1 MKRAGVFQ
9 MKAWALLLLAATSQV
24 DAGTLQ
30 SIDFSA
36 LGQDSFQVE
45 LTLSDAEPVDS
56 QVYVIEEPARIVLDL
71 PAVSNGV
78 SQREFPLSFA
88 NASEAVL
95 LGTDERTRL
104 VLNLDLAAQ
113 YETRQ
118 VGNRILL
125 TVGSGNTSASAGMA
139 SQEPSSVPSIPVG
152 NVPQTARIP
161 VAAGS
166 VQIVDFG
173 FNRGETGEG
182 NIHFEFNSDQISSD
196 VDQSGT
202 NIVLRFFG
210 TGLPDDLERIF
221 NVVDFATPVRDIR
234 VERNGNE
241 VRVEVSTLDTF
252 DYLAYQADNT
262 YVLSVKPL
270 TLQQQQERLRQFAFT
285 GESLSLNFQDIEVR
299 AVLQLIADFT
309 GLNLVASDTVT
320 GNITLRLENVPWDQA
335 LDIVLK
341 AKGLDKRQEGNVLLV
356 APIAEIAER
365 ERLQVQANKQ
375 LEELAPLRT
384 EFIRIRYADAQN
396 LYNLLSG
403 SAASDATAEAASSA
417 SILSE
422 RGSAIVDS
430 RTNTIILT
438 DTDEKIA
445 DFLAMVEQI
454 DVPIRQVMIEARIVI
469 ANTDFREEL
478 GVRWGGAGVRTF
490 QNGDYNLQ
498 FGGTRDLFDGG
509 EGVISFF
516 DGEASLDMDNSL
528 AVDLG
533 VASPAASLGVAFL
546 SDSAYVDLELSALE
560 NEGHGEIVSQP
571 KVITG
576 DKQTA
581 MIRSGQ
587 EVAFQEA
594 AASGATTTS
603 FKEAVLALEVT
614 PQITPDDRVI
624 LDLIISQDSIGDLV
638 FGGEPTIDVTELQT
652 QVLVDNGDTLV
663 LGGIFQM
670 NSIDQQTRVPVL
682 GDLPIVGRAFRQDI
696 TSQEKREILIFIT
709 PKILNDTIQ
718 TR

>member
-1 MKRAGVFQ
+1 MKRAGVFHI
-9 MKAWALLLLAATSQV
+9 KTLALLLFAAASQV
-24 DAGTLQ
+24 DAGSLQ
-30 SIDFSA
+30 SIDFRA

-45 LTLSDAEPVDS
+45 LRLSDADPVDS
-56 QVYVIEEPARIVLDL
+56 QVYVIEEPARIVLDM
-71 PAVSNGV
+71 PSVTNEV
-78 SQREFPLSFA
+78 SQREFPLNFA

-104 VLNLDLAAQ
+104 VLNLELAAQ
-113 YETRQ
+113 YETEQ
-118 VGNRILL
+118 VGNRLIL
-125 TVGSGNTSASAGMA
+125 TVGSGNNQMA
-139 SQEPSSVPSIPVG
+139 QAAPSSANAAPSTSMPVG
-152 NVPQTARIP
+152 NVPASSQPRQSSP
-161 VAAGS
+161 
-166 VQIVDFG
+166 QIVDFG
-173 FNRGETGEG
+173 FNRGEEGEG
-182 NIHFEFNSDQISSD
+182 NIHFEFSGDQIDSD
-196 VDQSGT
+196 VEQSGT

-210 TGLPDDLERIF
+210 TDLPADLERIF

-234 VERNGNE
+234 VERDSNE
-241 VRVEVSTLDTF
+241 VRVEISTLDLF

-270 TLQQQQERLRQFAFT
+270 TPQQQQERLRQFAFT

-309 GLNLVASDTVT
+309 GLNLVASDTVA

-365 ERLQVQANKQ
+365 ERLQVQANRQ

-403 SAASDATAEAASSA
+403 TSAADVTAEGVSPS

-422 RGSAIVDS
+422 RGAAIVDS

-445 DFLAMVEQI
+445 DFLSMVEQI

-478 GVRWGGAGVRTF
+478 GVRWGGAGVRTL
-490 QNGDYNLQ
+490 QNNDYALQ
-498 FGGTRDLFDGG
+498 FGGSRDVFADGG
-509 EGVISFF
+509 PLGFF
-516 DGEASLDMDNSL
+516 NGNNDLDLADTL

-533 VASPAASLGVAFL
+533 VASPAASFGIAFL
-546 SDSAYVDLELSALE
+546 SDSAFVDLELSALE

-652 QVLVDNGDTLV
+652 QVLVDSGDTLV

-670 NSIDQQTRVPVL
+670 NSIDQETRVPIL
-682 GDLPIVGRAFRQDI
+682 GSLPILGRAFRQDV

-709 PKILNDTIQ
+709 PKILNDAIQ